1 MKKWSNG
8 AKKRLVEI
16 RAAEDGEQD
25 MRTIAAS
32 IAKGLR
38 TISEPFQASPGRAG
52 ATIASSDDEIRA
64 REIKRAR
71 NGLEAAKAR
80 GDKGM
85 VKEMEEKLK
94 KLGVS

>member
-32 IAKGLR
+32 IAKL
-38 TISEPFQASPGRAG
+38 PPGQ
-52 ATIASSDDEIRA
+52 
-64 REIKRAR
+64 
-71 NGLEAAKAR
+71 
-80 GDKGM
+80 
-85 VKEMEEKLK
+85 LK
-94 KLGVS
+94 KILTDDIIAILAKYGVTIG